1 MTDVLLLVVGAT
13 LVTAAARRAGLS
25 APIALVVTGLAVS
38 FLPGVPDYH
47 LDPHL
52 ALLVFVPPLVY
63 SDALESSYLNLRAN
77 ARPIGLLSVGLVL
90 FTVVVVGVVAHAVIP
105 GMPWAVAFVLGAVL
119 APTDAVAAVS
129 IARRLG
135 LPRRIATILVAES
148 IVNDATGMTAFRLT
162 VAVALGGATSLL
174 QGIGEFL
181 LASCGGAATGLLLAA
196 LVRRL
201 RRWLPDAVTEN
212 AVSLTVPFAAYA
224 VAESWHTSG
233 VLAVL
238 AAGLYLGHHST
249 GASHEARLQE
259 RATWRLSTCLLESV
273 VFALIGLQLRP
284 VIQALH
290 TTDPIAL
297 GGYAAA
303 VLAAVLLARICWI
316 FPATYLPRRMS
327 ARIRERDPSPPWQHP
342 ALISWAGIRG
352 VVSLAAAFAVPP
364 GMPDRDLLLFLAFSV
379 VLGTLLLQGLTFPV
393 VVRRIGLR
401 EDDRQEHHDDLAEAL
416 AQDAAARAAW
426 TRVEELITAGQGT
439 TPGHVVE
446 KLREL
451 AEHRRHTAWERL
463 AARTRP
469 EGGETPTAAYRRLRR
484 EMLAAERQ
492 VFVRLCR
499 EGRINHE
506 VLRRVMHDLD
516 LEEAALCRG

>member
-1 MTDVLLLVVGAT
+1 MTEVLLLVVGAT
-13 LVTAAARRAGLS
+13 LLAAAARRAGMP
-25 APIALVVTGLAVS
+25 APIALVVAGLLVS

-47 LDPHL
+47 LEPHL

-90 FTVVVVGVVAHAVIP
+90 FTVVAVGVVAHLVIP
-105 GMPWAVAFVLGAVL
+105 GMPWTVAFVLGAIL

-162 VAVALGGATSLL
+162 VAVALGGATTFL
-174 QGIGEFL
+174 QGVAEFL
-181 LASCGGAATGLLLAA
+181 LASCGGVAVGLLLAVP
-196 LVRRL
+196 VRRL
-201 RRWLPDAVTEN
+201 RLWLSDAVTEN
-212 AVSLTVPFAAYA
+212 AVSLVVPFAAYA
-224 VAESWHTSG
+224 VAESCHTSG

-259 RATWRLSTCLLESV
+259 RATWKLSTCLLESV

-284 VIQALH
+284 VLSSLH
-290 TTDPIAL
+290 TTDPVAL
-297 GGYAAA
+297 AWYAGA
-303 VLAAVLLARICWI
+303 VLATVLLARICWI
-316 FPATYLPRRMS
+316 FPATYLPRRLS
-327 ARIRERDPSPPWQHP
+327 ARIRERDPSPPWQLP

-364 GMPDRDLLLFLAFSV
+364 GMPRRDLLLFLAFTV
-379 VLGTLLLQGLTFPV
+379 VLSTLLLQGLTFPV
-393 VVRRIGLR
+393 VVRRIGLK
-401 EDDRQEHHDDLAEAL
+401 EDRQAHHDDLAEAL
-416 AQDAAARAAW
+416 AQDTAARAAW
-426 TRVEELITAGQGT
+426 TRVEELVTAGRGT

-463 AARTRP
+463 SVHDRP
-469 EGGETPTAAYRRLRR
+469 GSTEPPTAAYRRLRR

-492 VFVRLCR
+492 VFVRLCK
-499 EGRINHE
+499 EGRINDE

-516 LEEAALCRG
+516 LEEAVLCRE

>member
-1 MTDVLLLVVGAT
+1 MTEMLLLVVGAT
-13 LVTAAARRAGLS
+13 LVAAAARRAGIL
-25 APIALVVTGLAVS
+25 APIALVVTGLLVS

-90 FTVVVVGVVAHAVIP
+90 FTVVVVGLVAHAVIP
-105 GMPWAVAFVLGAVL
+105 GMPWAVAFVLGAIL

-148 IVNDATGMTAFRLT
+148 IVNDAAGMTAFRLT
-162 VAVALGGATSLL
+162 VAVALGGATTFL
-174 QGIGEFL
+174 QGVGEFL
-181 LASCGGAATGLLLAA
+181 LASCGGVAVGLLLAVP
-196 LVRRL
+196 VRRL
-201 RRWLPDAVTEN
+201 RLWLSDAVTEN
-212 AVSLTVPFAAYA
+212 AVSLVVPFAAYA
-224 VAESWHTSG
+224 VAESCHASG

-259 RATWRLSTCLLESV
+259 RATWKLTTCLLESV

-290 TTDPIAL
+290 TTDPAAL
-297 GGYAAA
+297 GWYAGA
-303 VLAAVLLARICWI
+303 VLATVLLARICWI
-316 FPATYLPRRMS
+316 FPATYLPRRLF
-327 ARIRERDPSPPWQHP
+327 ARIRERDPSPPWQLP

-364 GMPDRDLLLFLAFSV
+364 GMLHRDLLLFLAFTV
-379 VLGTLLLQGLTFPV
+379 VLSTLLLQGLTFPV
-393 VVRRIGLR
+393 VVRRIGLK
-401 EDDRQEHHDDLAEAL
+401 EDGQAHHDDLAEAL
-416 AQDAAARAAW
+416 AQDTAARAAW
-426 TRVEELITAGQGT
+426 TRVEELVTAGRGA
-439 TPGHVVE
+439 TPRHVVE

-463 AARTRP
+463 SVHAQPGSTEP
-469 EGGETPTAAYRRLRR
+469 PTAAYRRLRR

-492 VFVRLCR
+492 VFVRLCK
-499 EGRINHE
+499 EGRINDE

-516 LEEAALCRG
+516 LEEAVLCRE